1 MKNVREVSL
10 DLLMKVGDQG
20 GFSHLLIN
28 QAIQKNQLSQEDKN
42 LMTEL
47 VYGSLQRK
55 LTLEYFINHFTKN
68 KKIDSWVSWLL
79 MLSFYQMIYLDRIP
93 DHAVINEAVNIS
105 KRRGHKGISG
115 FVNGVLRNLQRQGPP
130 DINNI
135 QDPVK
140 RLSIQT
146 SHPAWLV
153 KRWVDSYGY
162 EITEKM
168 CWSNIDRKNVSVR
181 VHPLRTTREKAQS
194 FLSKEAIETRP
205 SQLSEQGL
213 VVTSGN
219 VLNSHLFPD
228 QLTIQDETSM
238 LVSEMVNPEPGM
250 TVLNACSAPGG
261 KTTHLAE
268 KMNNEG
274 SIHAYDLHEKKVK
287 LVAERAKQL
296 GLSMIETGAMD
307 SRQLMNRFENF
318 TFDRI
323 LLDAPCSG
331 LGVLRSKP
339 DIKYA
344 KKEED
349 ILSLAKIQKELLH
362 AVLPLLNQDGKLV
375 YSTCTVDRQEND
387 KLIAQVLKEMDEFEI
402 DQSFFDELPESCKEL
417 SGLTPYGLQLFPH
430 DFEADGFFMT
440 RIKRKK

>member
-153 KRWVDSYGY
+153 KRWV
-162 EITEKM
+162 
-168 CWSNIDRKNVSVR
+168 
-181 VHPLRTTREKAQS
+181 VH
-194 FLSKEAIETRP
+194 
-205 SQLSEQGL
+205 
-213 VVTSGN
+213 
-219 VLNSHLFPD
+219 
-228 QLTIQDETSM
+228 
-238 LVSEMVNPEPGM
+238 
-250 TVLNACSAPGG
+250 
-261 KTTHLAE
+261 
-268 KMNNEG
+268 
-274 SIHAYDLHEKKVK
+274 
-287 LVAERAKQL
+287 
-296 GLSMIETGAMD
+296 MD
-307 SRQLMNRFENF
+307 MR
-318 TFDRI
+318 
-323 LLDAPCSG
+323 
-331 LGVLRSKP
+331 
-339 DIKYA
+339 
-344 KKEED
+344 
-349 ILSLAKIQKELLH
+349 
-362 AVLPLLNQDGKLV
+362 
-375 YSTCTVDRQEND
+375 
-387 KLIAQVLKEMDEFEI
+387 
-402 DQSFFDELPESCKEL
+402 
-417 SGLTPYGLQLFPH
+417 
-430 DFEADGFFMT
+430 
-440 RIKRKK
+440 